1 LSASA
6 PRPKSRVEAAS
17 DEERPPAI
25 HPDTLSNLAQLAV
38 IGLFII
44 VLLVVL
50 RFGASLVVPML
61 AAVIVGALL
70 ARVGDRGTRIG
81 VPPLLTGVGLATIV
95 GLALFLLA
103 DALAEPLA
111 LLIERLPRIA
121 DRLSE
126 LLAQV
131 SRPFTAMRG
140 AAAASG
146 DTPEVVVSPLQHV
159 LGAVD
164 FGVVAGF
171 VGGLSPALGELL
183 IFLAT
188 LMFFVVGRARMRRSV
203 IFAFVGRERR
213 LATLRVLNAIEASLV
228 DYFGTAALV
237 YVGVGT
243 ITGLIIWLSGLQ
255 APVLWSVFTFA
266 LSFVPFFGA
275 AIIFTALASVAL
287 LGDGAGLIAFVP
299 AAAFL
304 VVHLVC
310 ENLLLPAVLG
320 RRFEINPFVVFVA
333 IIFWTWMW
341 GAVGAILA
349 VPLLLIARAIRSE
362 LIGNERPQLPE

>member
-1 LSASA
+1 MSASA
-6 PRPKSRVEAAS
+6 PRSKPRADAKSG
-17 DEERPPAI
+17 EERTPPI
-25 HPDTLSNLAQLAV
+25 HPDTLFDLAQMAV

-50 RFGASLVVPML
+50 RVGASLVVPML

-81 VPPLLTGVGLATIV
+81 IPPLVTGIGLAAMV
-95 GLALFLLA
+95 GLALFLVA
-103 DALAEPLA
+103 DALADPLA
-111 LLIERLPRIA
+111 LLIERLPRLA
-121 DRLSE
+121 GRLSE

-131 SRPFTAMRG
+131 SRPFDALRG
-140 AAAASG
+140 ASASAAPEA
-146 DTPEVVVSPLQHV
+146 DTSPLQHL
-159 LGAVD
+159 LGAMD

-188 LMFFVVGRARMRRSV
+188 LMFFVVGRARLRRSV
-203 IFAFVGRERR
+203 IFAFGARDQR

-237 YVGVGT
+237 YVGVGAV
-243 ITGLIIWLSGLQ
+243 TGLIVWLSGLQ
-255 APVLWSVFTFA
+255 APVLWGVFTFA

-287 LGDGAGLIAFVP
+287 LGDGAGMIAFVP
-299 AAAFL
+299 AAAFV

-310 ENLLLPAVLG
+310 ENILLPAVLG

-362 LIGNERPQLPE
+362 LVGNVRPQLPE